1 MENEKV
7 YEEMENENISNEEQ
21 DNTTIYEND
30 DVIDNEYENTENQI
44 ETNEIVE
51 ETDSV
56 ENTQTN
62 EILEENVVVE
72 DNIQTEKLEQIHQD
86 LGFICSFLILIVL
99 FIVFRC
105 IYKFFDMFFKI

>member
-1 MENEKV
+1 MENETV

-21 DNTTIYEND
+21 DNTTIYENNVLLD
-30 DVIDNEYENTENQI
+30 DEQQNTENQVETDETI
-44 ETNEIVE
+44 EETN
-51 ETDSV
+51 DV
-56 ENTQTN
+56 EN
-62 EILEENVVVE
+62 EIIEENVVV
-72 DNIQTEKLEQIHQD
+72 DNNIQTEKLEQIHQD